1 MPPCLPLL
9 CHYALY
15 IHILYIYNYI
25 IIYISLSL
33 TISWFPNI
41 GESQNHGGSILTGSN
56 LGWFGGTPILGNLLE
71 STCWI
76 VLASPRPSPH
86 TSVTLHAVQQ
96 LQETGRT
103 IATFHPQIASGHC
116 RCSFLGA
123 SRRLEP
129 CWKNEP
135 PFLRRWFC
143 ATTCVQPQSFSTWK
157 VLTLGHLDLSY
168 PDPRHLISSLSFGV
182 FFPNWM
188 TISLG
193 GWRLPEIHRIACG
206 TAICCV
212 VSMRVFRKLRA
223 CKILILPASHGIV
236 APT

>member
-1 MPPCLPLL
+1 MIWGYPHSRKPPRINLLDRFGLASAFTTYFRHPPCCP
-9 CHYALY
+9 A
-15 IHILYIYNYI
+15 IAGD
-25 IIYISLSL
+25 S
-33 TISWFPNI
+33 
-41 GESQNHGGSILTGSN
+41 
-56 LGWFGGTPILGNLLE
+56 
-71 STCWI
+71 
-76 VLASPRPSPH
+76 
-86 TSVTLHAVQQ
+86 
-96 LQETGRT
+96 RT

-116 RCSFLGA
+116 RYSFLGA

-135 PFLRRWFC
+135 PFLRRWFS

-157 VLTLGHLDLSY
+157 ILTLRHLDLSY

-236 APT
+236 ALT